1 MEKQLEDMKAK
12 ITAKRCEIWDEEPA
26 EMRELKQTNFP
37 NTNSFASVMYAYAEI
52 YHLTKNIYLY
62 RNAMIDGEV
71 SFEAIKKLLSLWLDT
86 TSKRYTTWKLVDS
99 AQLVVDVSKAVQQA
113 QDPQAVKDLLDE
125 FLIYNNKL
133 FVWLDTSIPWFQLG
147 KKITID

>member
-1 MEKQLEDMKAK
+1 MAKQLEDTKAK
-12 ITAKRCEIWDEEPA
+12 IRAKRCEIWDEEPA
-26 EMRELKQTNFP
+26 EMRVLKQTIFP

-62 RNAMIDGEV
+62 RNVIADGEV
-71 SFEAIKKLLSLWLDT
+71 PFKVAKKLLSLWLDT
-86 TSKRYTTWKLVDS
+86 ASKRYTTWKLIDS
-99 AQLVVDVSKAVQQA
+99 AQLVADVSKAVQQA
-113 QDPQAVKDLLDE
+113 QDPQVVKDLLDE

-147 KKITID
+147 KKIKIS